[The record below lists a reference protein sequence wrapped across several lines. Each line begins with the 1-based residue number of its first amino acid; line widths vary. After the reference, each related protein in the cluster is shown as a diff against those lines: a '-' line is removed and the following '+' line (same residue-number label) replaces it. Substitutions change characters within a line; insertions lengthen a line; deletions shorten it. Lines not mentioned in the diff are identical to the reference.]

1 MKKIKYILSI
11 ITVFSFLASCDLTE
25 LDNLTGPDS
34 GLFGSVLDADTGELV
49 EQDIIRGGE
58 LQLWEQGFE
67 NVTPQ
72 TLNYKV
78 DGTYA
83 DTQLFANTYKV
94 IPLRTNFQPIDT
106 ILVDIQGQ
114 TKLDLVVTPYIRIL
128 NPSITLDG
136 TTITATFSLEQTL
149 FGNVSKIGLYAGADM
164 SVGEPVRLVR
174 SEQDINAS
182 VFPLNPQETYTL
194 TIDAANEFD
203 LREGN
208 LYFFRIGALY
218 DAPNAEFNYA
228 KAVEIQL

>member
-1 MKKIKYILSI
+1 MNTLKYLILSVL
-11 ITVFSFLASCDLTE
+11 TLSLLTSCELTE
-25 LDNLTGPDS
+25 LDNLEGPDS
-34 GLFGSVLDADTGELV
+34 GLFGSVLDAETGELV

-58 LQLWEQGFE
+58 LQIWEQGYE

-78 DGTYA
+78 DGTYT
-83 DTQLFANTYKV
+83 DSKLFSGTYKV

-114 TKLDLVVTPYIRIL
+114 TKLDLEVTPYIRIL
-128 NPSITLDG
+128 NPSITLNG
-136 TTITATFSLEQTL
+136 TLVTATFSLEQTL

-194 TIDAANEFD
+194 TIDTANEID

-218 DAPNAEFNYA
+218 DAPNAEYNYA
-228 KAVEIQL
+228 TAVAIQI